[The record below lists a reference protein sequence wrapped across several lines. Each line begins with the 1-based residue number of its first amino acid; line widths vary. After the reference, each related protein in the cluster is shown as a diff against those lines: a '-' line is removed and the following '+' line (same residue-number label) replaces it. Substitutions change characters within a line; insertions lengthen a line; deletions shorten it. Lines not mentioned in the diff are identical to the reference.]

1 MSGLYTDPMEDLPHR
16 LLAAVDRK
24 DMDEFLG
31 FIARDARFRFGSAP
45 PVTGHD
51 AIRDAV
57 GGFFASIAGL
67 SHALKRVVS
76 SGSALLIEGE
86 VTYTRHDN
94 SEITLPFVNVLEI
107 EDRLIS
113 DYKIYIDIGPL
124 YAE

>member
-1 MSGLYTDPMEDLPHR
+1 MQDLVDN
-16 LLAAVDRK
+16 LFVAIDRK
-24 DMDEFLG
+24 DSQQFLR
-31 FIARDARFRFGSAP
+31 FIAADASFRFGSAP
-45 PVTGHD
+45 PVVGHD
-51 AIRDAV
+51 AIREAV

-76 SGSALLIEGE
+76 SDSALLIEGE

-94 SEITLPFVNVLEI
+94 SEITLPFVNVFEI
-107 EDRLIS
+107 ENRVIS

>member
-1 MSGLYTDPMEDLPHR
+1 MQDLIDN
-16 LLAAVDRK
+16 LFAAIDRK
-24 DMDEFLG
+24 DTEQFLG
-31 FIARDARFRFGSAP
+31 VIAPDARFRFGSAP
-45 PVTGHD
+45 PVSGHD
-51 AIRDAV
+51 AIGAAV
-57 GGFFASIAGL
+57 DGFLASIAGL
-67 SHALKRVVS
+67 SHALERVVS